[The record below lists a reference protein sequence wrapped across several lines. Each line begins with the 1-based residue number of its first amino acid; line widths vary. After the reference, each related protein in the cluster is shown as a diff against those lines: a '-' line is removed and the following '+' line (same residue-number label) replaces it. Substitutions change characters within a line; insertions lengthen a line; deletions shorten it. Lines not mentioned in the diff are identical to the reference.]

1 MKIFAIIGVIVVV
14 LLALTFVP
22 KSALGFTPS
31 YNVEIAATIKQ
42 QVAVCGVSFGLLP
55 CYVIEN
61 VNTENRGESKILEWS
76 NVMGVLG
83 DLGSLTFCI
92 DSQCQDNTEVFT
104 PFTGFLGETRTS
116 TETISY
122 VPAGSHTLTI
132 TFFVDGVEKASY
144 SGTVNV

>member
-14 LLALTFVP
+14 LLALTFLP
-22 KSALGFTPS
+22 KSVLGDAPS
-31 YNVEIAATIKQ
+31 YNVEVSATIKQ
-42 QVAVCGVSFGLLP
+42 QVAVCGITIGLLP

-61 VNTENRGESKILEWS
+61 VNTERRGESKILEWS
-76 NVMGVLG
+76 NMMSVLG
-83 DLGSLTFCI
+83 DLGSVVFCI
-92 DSQCQDNTEVFT
+92 DSLCQDNTEVFT

-122 VPAGSHTLTI
+122 VPAGQHTLTI
-132 TFFVDGVEKASY
+132 TFYVDGIEKASY